1 MLKKVYLCCIFL
13 ITSSVLQAQQKEF
26 EWRLGFSAGYSNYY
40 GDLSPYTI
48 QGLSNLEAIHH
59 LFYFNPTYSEK
70 PSFKISLERQLSP
83 TIGLMF
89 SYAEYHFSMSDRYVQ
104 RDGRLM
110 LENPNFFRSLNF
122 QNHTRD
128 MGLSF
133 VFKTDNDRL
142 LSSKSLIAPYFTL
155 GLGLINFEVFGDLL
169 DDEGMRYDYTLPI
182 PVNNGVY
189 ETDLQP
195 LKTEREDGY
204 SLGSLYTNLGL
215 GFRVRLGNRMELF
228 AQSDFLYTF
237 TDYLDDVSGNFRS
250 SYDNDFQAYAANP
263 SGMVLNPNNPQRGNI
278 NSPNDWIIFHSIG
291 LKFNFGA
298 SKKTF
303 SAPRLSSFQPGYVN
317 PVATPSPKVP
327 ELPEEDINE
336 DRATT
341 NNYYNIQILDEE
353 RLNSLEYKTQMLR
366 WEQQILEREKL
377 ILQGQRNQDELIT
390 LRSQFLKHLEALE
403 QDESLDSEE
412 KERMLDSSRNRLF
425 NPRYSID
432 STSRRESEIRTEID
446 SLRNLLEGGWE
457 GQATR
462 AFTQD
467 SIEIFFR
474 ERVLT
479 EMSMTE
485 EALQD
490 EQIIEETSEIK
501 EREPF
506 VKRDTVVIVQQTA
519 NSSKTE
525 PEESKALVQQ
535 EETQAKEE
543 VRTEQSQRAST
554 TIGYDDD
561 ERIRSLQE
569 EVDYLRYQRNQLLLD
584 QRAQEQDRSEPQE
597 TIIRE
602 RIVEQ
607 SEGRQEG
614 GTEEESGRKNRW
626 WWPFGAGAA
635 AGTIASSNKD
645 ETEQSEAMS
654 TTEIFLSQAEIDRIG
669 IAVSSAFLG
678 TSFISSDAGSK
689 DKEQVI
695 EEKSSPTPQ
704 LKEEKPEG
712 KETMVS
718 AIEEIPEVIR
728 DTVYVENEPVVR
740 MLKSKEI
747 IYFQVN
753 QREPDE
759 TELRKLA
766 NLAEYVKEHPSTI
779 LVLTGFA
786 DNTGSVNYNLRLA
799 EDRTNS
805 VAEALKESFGLD
817 SDQIHIES
825 GGQVVRGTQRI
836 ANERDRRVE
845 VKVETRER

>member
-1 MLKKVYLCCIFL
+1 MLKKISVFL
-13 ITSSVLQAQQKEF
+13 FALFSFTTLFAQQKEF
-26 EWRLGFSAGYSNYY
+26 EWRIGVSAGYSNYY
-40 GDLSPYTI
+40 GDLSPFTV
-48 QGLSNLEAIHH
+48 QGLSNWEAIHH

-89 SYAEYHFSMSDRYVQ
+89 SYGEYHFAMSDRYIQ

-110 LENPNFFRSLNF
+110 LENPNFSRSLNF

-133 VFKTDNDRL
+133 VFKTDNDKL

-155 GLGLINFEVFGDLL
+155 GFGLINFEVFGDLL
-169 DDEGMRYDYTLPI
+169 DNEGMRYDYSLPI
-182 PVNNGVY
+182 PINNMVY

-195 LKTEREDGY
+195 LKTELTNGY
-204 SLGSLYTNLGL
+204 SLGSFYTNLGL
-215 GFRVRLGNRMELF
+215 GFRIKMGKRIELF

-237 TDYLDDVSGNFRS
+237 TDYLDDVSGSYRS
-250 SYDNDFQAYAANP
+250 NYDNDFQAYAANP
-263 SGMVLNPNNPQRGNI
+263 SGMILDPNNPQRGNPS
-278 NSPNDWIIFHSIG
+278 SPNDWIIFHSIG
-291 LKFNFGA
+291 VKYNFGV

-303 SAPRLSSFQPGYVN
+303 SAPRLSTYN
-317 PVATPSPKVP
+317 PSYSASTFSQKN
-327 ELPEEDINE
+327 DAINE
-336 DRATT
+336 RKEEKAETKTT
-341 NNYYNIQILDEE
+341 NNYYNIQIIDEK
-353 RLNSLEYKTQMLR
+353 RLNSLEYKTQILR

-403 QDESLDSEE
+403 QDESLDSDE
-412 KERMLDSSRNRLF
+412 KEEMLDSSKKRLF
-425 NPRYSID
+425 NLRYSID

-446 SLRNLLEGGWE
+446 SLRNLLEGRWE

-462 AFTQD
+462 ALTKD
-467 SIEIFFR
+467 SINTFIQEKI
-474 ERVLT
+474 LN
-479 EMSMTE
+479 E
-485 EALQD
+485 EAKKEESIQD
-490 EQIIEETSEIK
+490 DEMIGESTAEKDRTPID
-501 EREPF
+501 R
-506 VKRDTVVIVQQTA
+506 RDTIVVVQQSTSTPIA
-519 NSSKTE
+519 EPREGKAPIKDEEEVLKEAEVKTE
-525 PEESKALVQQ
+525 
-535 EETQAKEE
+535 QA
-543 VRTEQSQRAST
+543 QRST

-561 ERIRSLQE
+561 ERIRRLQE
-569 EVDYLRYQRNQLLLD
+569 EVDYLRYQRDQILLD
-584 QRAQEQDRSEPQE
+584 QRAQQQASSDQQE

-607 SEGRQEG
+607 SESRQEG
-614 GTEEESGRKNRW
+614 SIEEESSRKNRW

-645 ETEQSEAMS
+645 ETPRSEAIS
-654 TTEIFLSQAEIDRIG
+654 ATEIPLSQAEIDRIG

-678 TSFISSDAGSK
+678 TSFISIDTDSK
-689 DKEQVI
+689 VTEQDV
-695 EEKSSPTPQ
+695 EEISILTSQ
-704 LKEEKPEG
+704 IKEEKPES
-712 KETMVS
+712 TPATLS
-718 AIEEIPEVIR
+718 AIGEIPEVIR

-805 VAEALKESFGLD
+805 VAEVLKESFGLD
-817 SDQIHIES
+817 SDQIRIES

>member
-13 ITSSVLQAQQKEF
+13 ITSSVLEAQQKEF

-40 GDLSPYTI
+40 GDLSPFTI

-89 SYAEYHFSMSDRYVQ
+89 SYAEYHFAMSDRYVQ

-133 VFKTDNDRL
+133 VFKTDNDLL

-155 GLGLINFEVFGDLL
+155 GFGLINFEVFGDLL

-182 PVNNGVY
+182 PVNNGIY

-228 AQSDFLYTF
+228 AQSDFLHTF

-278 NSPNDWIIFHSIG
+278 NNTNDWIIFHSIG
-291 LKFNFGA
+291 LKFNFGT

-303 SAPRLSSFQPGYVN
+303 SAPRLSSFQPGYV
-317 PVATPSPKVP
+317 SPISVYDTEIPRVP
-327 ELPEEDINE
+327 EEQIAEED
-336 DRATT
+336 RGTT
-341 NNYYNIQILDEE
+341 NNYYNIQIIDEE
-353 RLNSLEYKTQMLR
+353 RINSLEHKIQLLG

-377 ILQGQRNQDELIT
+377 ILQSQRNQDELIT

-403 QDESLDSEE
+403 QDESLDSDE
-412 KERMLDSSRNRLF
+412 KEEMLDSSRKRLF
-425 NPRYSID
+425 NLRYSID
-432 STSRRESEIRTEID
+432 STSRMEAEIRTEID
-446 SLRNLLEGGWE
+446 SLRNLLEGRWE

-462 AFTQD
+462 ALTKD
-467 SIEIFFR
+467 SMNTFIQEKILS
-474 ERVLT
+474 E
-479 EMSMTE
+479 EAKTE
-485 EALQD
+485 ESLLDD
-490 EQIIEETSEIK
+490 EMIEVSTAEK
-501 EREPF
+501 ERKTLYE
-506 VKRDTVVIVQQTA
+506 RDTIVATQQNTRPTE
-519 NSSKTE
+519 TE
-525 PEESKALVQQ
+525 PEEVQT
-535 EETQAKEE
+535 EAGVK
-543 VRTEQSQRAST
+543 TEQAQRTT
-554 TIGYDDD
+554 TIGYDDV

-569 EVDYLRYQRNQLLLD
+569 EVDYLRYQRDQLLLD
-584 QRAQEQDRSEPQE
+584 KRAQEQASPDPEER
-597 TIIRE
+597 IIRE
-602 RIVEQ
+602 RTVEQ
-607 SEGRQEG
+607 SKVSQEVEIEEGSR
-614 GTEEESGRKNRW
+614 RKNRW

-635 AGTIASSNKD
+635 AGTIASSNKA
-645 ETEQSEAMS
+645 ETERSEVMS
-654 TTEIFLSQAEIDRIG
+654 TTETSLSQAEIDRIG

-678 TSFISSDAGSK
+678 TSFISIDTDSK
-689 DKEQVI
+689 VTEQDV
-695 EEKSSPTPQ
+695 EEISILTSQ
-704 LKEEKPEG
+704 IKEEKPES
-712 KETMVS
+712 TPATLS
-718 AIEEIPEVIR
+718 AIGEIPEVIR

-817 SDQIHIES
+817 SDQIRIES

-845 VKVETRER
+845 VKVETIER

>member
-40 GDLSPYTI
+40 GDLSPFTI

-89 SYAEYHFSMSDRYVQ
+89 SYAEYHFAMSDRYVQ

-155 GLGLINFEVFGDLL
+155 GFGLINFEVFGDLL
-169 DDEGMRYDYTLPI
+169 DDEGMRYDYTLPL

-263 SGMVLNPNNPQRGNI
+263 SGMILNPNNPQRGNL

-303 SAPRLSSFQPGYVN
+303 SAPRLSSFQPGYV
-317 PVATPSPKVP
+317 SPISVYDTEIPRVP
-327 ELPEEDINE
+327 EEQIAEED
-336 DRATT
+336 RGTT
-341 NNYYNIQILDEE
+341 NNYYNIQIIDEE
-353 RLNSLEYKTQMLR
+353 RINSLEHKIQLLG

-403 QDESLDSEE
+403 QDESVDSDE
-412 KERMLDSSRNRLF
+412 KEEMLDSSKKRLF
-425 NPRYSID
+425 NLRYSID

-446 SLRNLLEGGWE
+446 SLRNLLEGRWE

-462 AFTQD
+462 TLTKD
-467 SIEIFFR
+467 SMNTFIQENI
-474 ERVLT
+474 LN
-479 EMSMTE
+479 E
-485 EALQD
+485 EAKKEESIQD
-490 EQIIEETSEIK
+490 DEMIGESTAEKDRTPID
-501 EREPF
+501 R
-506 VKRDTVVIVQQTA
+506 RDTIVVVQQSTRPTEA
-519 NSSKTE
+519 E
-525 PEESKALVQQ
+525 PEEVQT
-535 EETQAKEE
+535 EAGVKTEQAK
-543 VRTEQSQRAST
+543 RTT

-569 EVDYLRYQRNQLLLD
+569 EVDYLRYQRDQLLLD
-584 QRAQEQDRSEPQE
+584 KRAQEQASPDPEER
-597 TIIRE
+597 IIRE
-602 RIVEQ
+602 RIIEQ
-607 SEGRQEG
+607 SKVSQEVEIEEGSR
-614 GTEEESGRKNRW
+614 RKNRW

-645 ETEQSEAMS
+645 ETPRSEAIS
-654 TTEIFLSQAEIDRIG
+654 ATEIPLSQAEIDRIG

-678 TSFISSDAGSK
+678 TSFISIDTDSK
-689 DKEQVI
+689 VTEQDV
-695 EEKSSPTPQ
+695 EEISILTSQ
-704 LKEEKPEG
+704 IKEEKPES
-712 KETMVS
+712 TPATLS
-718 AIEEIPEVIR
+718 AIGEIPEVIR
-728 DTVYVENEPVVR
+728 DTVYVENEPVIR

-817 SDQIHIES
+817 SDQIRIES